1 VPTLQQFV
9 AEITPE
15 NRYRTE
21 RKAPAF
27 RRGGG
32 SKRNSL
38 AELRSRQRGS
48 GVVHQKGV
56 PMEAPDLMPL
66 PPVVSYTGMPGEKI
80 LIVDDERLV
89 RWSLRQKC
97 EEWGYEVFEAAGGE
111 LGLRLAQ
118 HESPDLVLLDVRMP
132 DLNGIQVLER
142 LRKNEDAGAVIMIT
156 ADPTLDDVKSALKL
170 GAYDFVGKP
179 LDFEE
184 LRVTIQNALEATR
197 LRGEVQSLRGEVR
210 RRTGYHDVVGVSPKM
225 TELMNFVQKVAASEA
240 TTILIQGES
249 GTGKDLVAKAI
260 HYESARQ
267 NGPFVAINCSAI
279 PETLMEA
286 ELFGHEKGAFT
297 DAKQMKKGLF
307 ETANGGTLFLDEIG
321 ELSPLLQAKL
331 LRVLE
336 DQVIRRVGGVRDMQ
350 VDVRV
355 VAASN
360 RDLEKAVRE
369 GHFRQDL
376 YYRLAIIAIFI
387 PPLREHTEDI
397 LPLVDFFINLYN
409 RKFKKSVRG
418 ISPETRRLLLAHNW
432 PGNVRELKNSIER
445 AMILEEESVLRPNY
459 LPFAVGAAARSGL
472 TAFEHTSAAPDSS
485 GKTLAN
491 GRVLPR
497 LYIPEEGTSLE
508 EVERAMVE
516 LALRQANNNQT
527 HAARLLDISRDAL
540 RYKLKKFELVPAG
553 DEEATNFIPSENTA
567 G

>member
-1 VPTLQQFV
+1 M
-9 AEITPE
+9 
-15 NRYRTE
+15 
-21 RKAPAF
+21 PA
-27 RRGGG
+27 
-32 SKRNSL
+32 
-38 AELRSRQRGS
+38 
-48 GVVHQKGV
+48 
-56 PMEAPDLMPL
+56 
-66 PPVVSYTGMPGEKI
+66 EKI

-97 EEWGYEVFEAAGGE
+97 EEWGYEVVEAAAGDP
-111 LGLRLAQ
+111 GLRLAQ
-118 HESPDLVLLDVRMP
+118 HESPDLILLDVRLP
-132 DLNGIQVLER
+132 DLNGLQVLEQ
-142 LRKNEDAGAVIMIT
+142 LKKSGDTTAVIMIT
-156 ADPTLDDVKSALKL
+156 ADPQLDDVKSALKL
-170 GAYDFVGKP
+170 GAYDFIGKP

-184 LRVTIQNALEATR
+184 LRVTIQNALEASK
-197 LRGEVQSLRGEVR
+197 LRTEVQSLRGEVR
-210 RRTGYHDVVGVSPKM
+210 RRTGYHDVVAVSSKM

-249 GTGKDLVAKAI
+249 GTGKDLVAKTI

-267 NGPFVAINCSAI
+267 DGPFVAINCSAI

-297 DAKQMKKGLF
+297 DAKAMKKGLF

-336 DQVIRRVGGVRDMQ
+336 DQVIRRVGGVRDLQ

-387 PPLREHTEDI
+387 PPLRDHTEDV
-397 LPLVDFFINLYN
+397 LPLVNFFIDWYN

-445 AMILEEESVLRPNY
+445 AMILEDEPILRPVY
-459 LPFAVGAAARSGL
+459 MPFAVGEAARSGL
-472 TAFEHTSAAPDSS
+472 TAFEHSSTGADGGGKQLPD
-485 GKTLAN
+485 

-516 LALRQANNNQT
+516 LAMRQANGNQT

-553 DEEATNFIPSENTA
+553 EDEATDSVPSENSA

>member
-1 VPTLQQFV
+1 MG
-9 AEITPE
+9 A
-15 NRYRTE
+15 
-21 RKAPAF
+21 
-27 RRGGG
+27 
-32 SKRNSL
+32 
-38 AELRSRQRGS
+38 
-48 GVVHQKGV
+48 
-56 PMEAPDLMPL
+56 
-66 PPVVSYTGMPGEKI
+66 EKI
-80 LIVDDERLV
+80 LVVDDERLV

-97 EEWGYEVFEAAGGE
+97 EEWGYEVVEAAAGDP
-111 LGLRLAQ
+111 GLRLAQ
-118 HESPDLVLLDVRMP
+118 HESPDLILLDVRLP
-132 DLNGIQVLER
+132 DLNGLQVLEQ
-142 LRKNEDAGAVIMIT
+142 LKKGGDATAVIMIT
-156 ADPTLDDVKSALKL
+156 ADPQLDDVKSALKL
-170 GAYDFVGKP
+170 GAYDFIGKP

-184 LRVTIQNALEATR
+184 LRVTIQNALEAKK
-197 LRGEVQSLRGEVR
+197 LRSEVQSLRGEVR
-210 RRTGYHDVVGVSPKM
+210 RRTGYHDVVAVSSKM

-249 GTGKDLVAKAI
+249 GTGKDLVAKTI
-260 HYESARQ
+260 HYESSRQ
-267 NGPFVAINCSAI
+267 DGSFVAINCSAI

-369 GHFRQDL
+369 GQFRQDL

-387 PPLREHTEDI
+387 PPLREHTDDI
-397 LPLVDFFINLYN
+397 LPLVDFFIGLYN
-409 RKFKKSVRG
+409 RKFKKNIRG
-418 ISPETRRLLLAHNW
+418 ISPDTRRLLLAHNW
-432 PGNVRELKNSIER
+432 PGNVRELKNCIER
-445 AMILEEESVLRPNY
+445 AMILEEESVLRPIY
-459 LPFAVGAAARSGL
+459 MPFAVGEAARSGL
-472 TAFEHTSAAPDSS
+472 TAFEHTSSAGDGG
-485 GKTLAN
+485 GKQLPN

-516 LALRQANNNQT
+516 LAMRQANNNQT

-553 DEEATNFIPSENTA
+553 EEESADSVPSENSSS
-567 G
+567 

>member
-1 VPTLQQFV
+1 M
-9 AEITPE
+9 
-15 NRYRTE
+15 
-21 RKAPAF
+21 PA
-27 RRGGG
+27 
-32 SKRNSL
+32 
-38 AELRSRQRGS
+38 
-48 GVVHQKGV
+48 
-56 PMEAPDLMPL
+56 
-66 PPVVSYTGMPGEKI
+66 EKI
-80 LIVDDERLV
+80 LIVDDERGM

-97 EEWGYEVFEAAGGE
+97 EEWGYDVVEAAAGE
-111 LGLRLAQ
+111 AGLRLAQ
-118 HESPDLVLLDVRMP
+118 YESPDLILLDVRMP
-132 DLNGIQVLER
+132 DINGIQVLEH
-142 LRKNEDAGAVIMIT
+142 LKKNGDLTPVILIT
-156 ADPTLDDVKSALKL
+156 ADPQLDDFKTAQKL
-170 GAYDFVGKP
+170 GAYDFLRKP
-179 LDFEE
+179 IDFEE

-197 LRGEVQSLRGEVR
+197 LRSEVQSLRGEVR
-210 RRTGYHDVVGVSPKM
+210 RKGGYHDVVAVSAKM
-225 TELMNFVQKVAASEA
+225 IDLMSFVQKVAASEA

-249 GTGKDLVAKAI
+249 GTGKDLAAKTI
-260 HYESARQ
+260 HYESSRQ

-307 ETANGGTLFLDEIG
+307 EMADGGTLFLDEIG

-336 DQVIRRVGGVRDMQ
+336 DQVIRRVGGVRDLQ

-387 PPLREHTEDI
+387 PPLRDRAEDI
-397 LPLVDFFINLYN
+397 LPLVDFFIDWYN
-409 RKFKKSVRG
+409 QKFKKSVRG
-418 ISPETRRLLLAHNW
+418 ISPETRRLLISHSW
-432 PGNVRELKNSIER
+432 PGNVRELKNCIER
-445 AMILEEESVLRPNY
+445 AMILEEELILRPIY
-459 LPFAVGAAARSGL
+459 MPFAVGEAARSGV
-472 TAFEHTSAAPDSS
+472 TAFEHSS
-485 GKTLAN
+485 MTVDGGRLLAG

-508 EVERAMVE
+508 EMERAMVE
-516 LALRQANNNQT
+516 LAMQQANGNQT

-553 DEEATNFIPSENTA
+553 EDEAESMA
-567 G
+567 GEG